1 MEENYVRRMIVHH
14 RPRGF
19 VQVEQDQFELFIE
32 NLLVKGPVV
41 VAFDVFP
48 SYERQ
53 VSVLLIILLHSCYK
67 CYKIYLDMLCNKNTT
82 EFQGIFS
89 PTDVEC
95 EMRLYQRFTKHC
107 VVLYGK
113 CVEVKNQKIK

>member
-1 MEENYVRRMIVHH
+1 M
-14 RPRGF
+14 
-19 VQVEQDQFELFIE
+19 
-32 NLLVKGPVV
+32 LLVGPVV

-53 VSVLLIILLHSCYK
+53 
-67 CYKIYLDMLCNKNTT
+67 NTT

-89 PTDVEC
+89 LTDVEY

>member
-19 VQVEQDQFELFIE
+19 VQGEQDQFELFIE

-53 VSVLLIILLHSCYK
+53 
-67 CYKIYLDMLCNKNTT
+67 
-82 EFQGIFS
+82 GIFS
-89 PTDVEC
+89 LTDVEY